1 MSLQSLESTYK
12 SLFSEKKTSVHYK
25 LQPAEPFYK
34 VKFYTMAQPENLN
47 STLIANCV
55 FNAFLFCTAIMLNI
69 ITILALKKTSSLPK
83 PLKTLLLS
91 LSVSD
96 LGVGLLVQPLYIAGL
111 VMMIEKNTET
121 QTFKNTSAVLDITGA
136 FLFYATFFGVVA
148 LSADRFLAIHLHL
161 RYQELVTHKR
171 VVAVMI
177 SFWMFSAIV
186 AMIEWW
192 TPKNVRNIIVG
203 IIEGVCY
210 LTAALFYFKIYLAV
224 RHHRNQ
230 IQTLQVQPQAQNED
244 AGASNFARLIKS
256 AVSTF
261 YVYLVFLACYLP
273 NLCLGIVKRTPGE
286 LSTVT
291 WHLSFC
297 TITLVF
303 LNSSLN
309 PLIYCWK
316 MRHIRHTFME
326 ILRNIFP
333 SNN

>member
-1 MSLQSLESTYK
+1 
-12 SLFSEKKTSVHYK
+12 
-25 LQPAEPFYK
+25 
-34 VKFYTMAQPENLN
+34 MAQPKDLN

-55 FNAFLFCTAIMLNI
+55 FNAFLSCTAIMLNI
-69 ITILALKKTSSLPK
+69 MTIVALRKTSSVPK
-83 PLKTLLLS
+83 PLKTLLLG
-91 LSVSD
+91 LAVSD

-111 VMMIEKNTET
+111 VMMIEQNTET
-121 QTFKNTSAVLDITGA
+121 QTFKNTNAVLDITGA

-161 RYQELVTHKR
+161 RYQDFVTHKR
-171 VVAVMI
+171 VVAVVI
-177 SFWMFSAIV
+177 LFWMLSAII

-192 TPKNVRNIIVG
+192 TPANVRNIIVTT
-203 IIEGVCY
+203 IEGVCY
-210 LTAALFYFKIYLAV
+210 LITALFYFKIYFTV
-224 RHHRNQ
+224 EHHRNQ
-230 IQTLQVQPQAQNED
+230 IQALQVRPEAQNED

-256 AVSTF
+256 AVGTF

-273 NLCLGIVKRTPGE
+273 NLCVGVIKRTTGE

-291 WHLSFC
+291 LHLKFC

-303 LNSSLN
+303 LNSSFN

-316 MRHIRHTFME
+316 MRHIRHTVME

-333 SNN
+333 SHN